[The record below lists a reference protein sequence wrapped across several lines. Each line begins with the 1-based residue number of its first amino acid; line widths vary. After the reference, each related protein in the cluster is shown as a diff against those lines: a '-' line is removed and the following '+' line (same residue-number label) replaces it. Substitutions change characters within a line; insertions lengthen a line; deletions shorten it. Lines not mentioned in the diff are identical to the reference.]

1 MPLVA
6 LLVGALAWIAT
17 GLSEEEKGS
26 PGKDLFVTNKCNSC
40 HMVSKEGIEGPAV
53 ASAPEA
59 ADSVEAAATEA
70 STEAA
75 PTKQRAPDLSG
86 VGLAHEAAWMAKY
99 LQRLEEKEGKKHL
112 KKFRG
117 TGDELGVLTEW
128 LASLKHEMKGIDR
141 ADSASKSAAA
151 GEDSGAA
158 TAKEPTPE
166 ADTSVKK

>member
-17 GLSEEEKGS
+17 GLSEEKKET
-26 PGKDLFVTNKCNSC
+26 PGKDLFVANKCNSC
-40 HMVSKEGIEGPAV
+40 HMVSKEGIEGPAA
-53 ASAPEA
+53 ASPEA

-99 LQRLEEKEGKKHL
+99 LQRLEAKEGKKHL

-151 GEDSGAA
+151 GGDGGASA
-158 TAKEPTPE
+158 AKEPNSE
-166 ADTSVKK
+166 AGTSEKK